1 MVNGQKLATPKQLAY
16 IERLAADCDTT
27 VDKPLEEL
35 TVQDASQIIDD
46 LLGKVNGRKN
56 GGLKKDSWSNGARI
70 GLAFKVCYQQ
80 WVRGE
85 MNIFKNKEMFVKNVV
100 DTYQLLNE
108 IAEKAEAA

>member
-1 MVNGQKLATPKQLAY
+1 MANGQKLATPKQLAY
-16 IERLAADCDTT
+16 IERLAADCETT

-35 TVQDASQIIDD
+35 TVQDASEIIDD
-46 LLGKVNGRKN
+46 LLGKTNGRKSGN
-56 GGLKKDSWSNGARI
+56 LKRDSWSNGARI

-80 WVRGE
+80 WVRAE

-100 DTYQLLNE
+100 DTYRLLNE